1 MNDLPVIQKTYD
13 LIKYYIPILNR
24 LPKSHKFALGDR
36 IITELYNLLEGLI
49 TAQYSVE
56 KLNLLKALNGKLS
69 ILRYQTRL
77 LYDFGLIGTKRYQ
90 YVMQHLNEIG
100 KHLGRWI
107 KSCRVGNVFL
117 LPTKPVVRLEMVGKR
132 AERKGPQ
139 FECRTARLPT
149 LHLPTLPRKN
159 NGTGSFAVDSQLDS
173 AFRIWGYVAI
183 AGKDF

>member
-56 KLNLLKALNGKLS
+56 KLSLLKTLNGKLS

-77 LYDFGLIGTKRYQ
+77 LYDFGLIGTTRYQ
-90 YVMQHLNEIG
+90 YVMQYLNEIG
-100 KHLGRWI
+100 KNLGRWI
-107 KSCRVGNVFL
+107 KQQSA
-117 LPTKPVVRLEMVGKR
+117 KR
-132 AERKGPQ
+132 
-139 FECRTARLPT
+139 
-149 LHLPTLPRKN
+149 
-159 NGTGSFAVDSQLDS
+159 
-173 AFRIWGYVAI
+173 
-183 AGKDF
+183 